1 MFKIQLYEL
10 YSRLNMVERAEI
22 QLPNESLSGPFVH
35 PRFTQVW
42 DDYIVNPKT
51 INTSIIV
58 LWASHQNSHNWV
70 LK

>member
-10 YSRLNMVERAEI
+10 YSRLTMVERAEI

-42 DDYIVNPKT
+42 DDYCEPQNNKHINYSTMGVPPK
-51 INTSIIV
+51 
-58 LWASHQNSHNWV
+58 
-70 LK
+70 